1 MTKEVDELL
10 AEIETE
16 KDEAKTLAETARSQ
30 TTKAMS
36 VRGSRID

>member
-1 MTKEVDELL
+1 M
-10 AEIETE
+10 E